1 MHIPA
6 VVKVRVKANVAGFA
20 ETPEV
25 VRKSCQPSIGFAQAR
40 RMRAAIATSVSAKT
54 QKTAE

>member
-6 VVKVRVKANVAGFA
+6 VIKAGVKANLVGFA
-20 ETPEV
+20 QTPEV
-25 VRKSCQPSIGFAQAR
+25 VRESCQPSIGLAQAR

-54 QKTAE
+54 QNTAE